1 LPASGGVRQQ
11 GEGAVGSAAQVVS
24 TEFWTAM
31 FQDSWAH
38 VGQSGFWV
46 AVAQIIWINVLL
58 SGDNAIVIAL
68 ACRGLPPRQRL
79 WGLFIGAGVAS
90 LLLIVFTLVVA
101 TLITLPFLKFVGGCA
116 LLWIAYNLLVPD
128 TEEDAKVEA
137 AETLWR
143 AVRIVV
149 VADIVMSL
157 DNVVAV
163 AGAAKENYALLI
175 LGLAISIPVVIAGSA
190 VIVAILEAFPVLV
203 WAGAA
208 LLGWIAGGLLATD
221 PVVVQY
227 LTAETHVAAD
237 IGYAFF
243 GHADRLKLD
252 LDLDLLEYG
261 CSLLG
266 AIGVVFAGWLTVR
279 RQRAAKAHA

>member
-1 LPASGGVRQQ
+1 MV
-11 GEGAVGSAAQVVS
+11 
-24 TEFWTAM
+24 
-31 FQDSWAH
+31 QDSWAH
-38 VGQSGFWV
+38 FGQSGFWV
-46 AVAQIIWINVLL
+46 AVVQIIWINILL

-90 LLLIVFTLVVA
+90 VLLITFTLAVA

-116 LLWIAYNLLVPD
+116 LLWIAYNLLISD
-128 TEEDAKVEA
+128 GEEDTKVEA

-149 VADIVMSL
+149 VADIIMSL

-190 VIVAILEAFPVLV
+190 VIVAILDAFPILV

-221 PVVVQY
+221 PIVVRY
-227 LTAETHVAAD
+227 LTAETHIVAD
-237 IGYAFF
+237 IGYALF
-243 GHADRLKLD
+243 GHADRLKLE
-252 LDLDLLEYG
+252 LDLNLLEYA

-266 AIGVVFAGWLTVR
+266 AIGVVFAGWLTLR
-279 RQRAAKAHA
+279 LRPAKVHASWKAD